1 MRLKRGGRVTG
12 LMLSIAMLVTLI
24 SFPAAADSENLAGGV
39 TAQVAFHDS
48 AGKALESAATT
59 IRKMTDGNEAS
70 VFDSPLGT
78 DGGWYLF
85 DLYTLSWVNRLR
97 IKELN
102 STIQSY
108 YIEVSTDGKK
118 WSRVFTGTLIG
129 AYGKTLNFPA
139 TKARYIR
146 LTVTKT
152 DNEYQD
158 AVVSIAEFGVYSAN
172 ELDKTDLKNSI
183 YLAEQKLGLMRNEK
197 MKHHYS
203 AEVEQQFKEALEK
216 GQQILNQ
223 SMDQTT
229 VDGARD
235 MLDTLVTDYMAS
247 LTPMP
252 EDFQNISNF
261 WRENFVGNEKPYD
274 DERKKSIAN
283 LEATVDEY
291 LATIIRNP
299 KTELWS
305 EFIPIR
311 SNEAMESSKINETLT
326 KFRFMATAYEQEHNK
341 YYKDAELLKT
351 ILDGVDFILTN
362 KYYPGITQYGNWW
375 YWTVSTPTE
384 LTQIMMILGEDAPE
398 ELCKRCE
405 DGINTH
411 LDENFHITVQGT
423 NRLYFATI
431 SLKMAA
437 MVKNPLYI
445 HKTVYSIAQETRS
458 NDTVPQGVPTDG
470 FYWDGSFMYHS
481 GILYN
486 ASYGRDKIS
495 NTMSYVTQLSGTPWQ
510 MEQYIMDDLAQK
522 MTDGFEGI
530 MYDGYVVDNTAGRS
544 VGSGAGQGMM
554 ISSSIGSLGDQMSE
568 PYRSRFKGIYKET
581 LMQQG
586 DLENELVKDESV
598 IARGPITWLKRYPVG
613 DKVVLQRPEYGV
625 GLSMFSDR
633 TKTFEAPNGDAMQ
646 AWYASS
652 GMTYYLTKDKSQFNS
667 DYWVAVDHYRLPGIT
682 VDMVPR
688 TLTRFEGEM
697 YNSNS
702 WVSSMDYNEEYGVA
716 GMEVCNWNSSL
727 TGRKSWFLFDD
738 EIVCLGSGITGG
750 SSEVESIV
758 DNRMLKEGASNRLV
772 VNGEEISETEFE
784 KKDQTVKTIYLEG
797 NTENADMGYYF
808 PGEQKVTYQ
817 KEHRSEKKA
826 DMWLSDSLETVDADF
841 CKIRYEHGINPKNA
855 GYSYV
860 VLPNTTQERLK
871 KYEAE
876 PDIEILAQDD
886 KVHAVRDNKLGVTGY
901 NFWSSQGGEAGGIRT
916 NGKLILMNAENE
928 HQAEFSMTEPTMKG
942 GTVTVTCDF
951 DAAKVLEAGDAVE
964 ILSMAPLSFKVNMN
978 NTEGKKIKLT
988 VAKTKPEYS
997 DAQLSDALVM
1007 KADADTY
1014 MISNVVK
1021 ETGNLPKAVKKDGR
1035 LYLPLKTVA
1044 KAMGSRLSY
1053 GESQKTWQ
1061 LLDDRTTWIGEDG
1074 TVTINGEKQQTKDA
1088 AVFTGEDGTF
1098 YVTPELLELHYKTSV
1113 VVSGDVAV
1121 LRPAG
1126 RLPEDAIEKIARYIG
1141 WE

>member
-1 MRLKRGGRVTG
+1 MRLKRGGRLTG
-12 LMLSIAMLVTLI
+12 LVLSIAVLVTLMN
-24 SFPAAADSENLAGGV
+24 FPAAADSENLAGGV

-48 AGKALESAATT
+48 AGKALESATTT

-85 DLYTLSWVNRLR
+85 DLYTLSWVNRIR

-139 TKARYIR
+139 AKARYIR

-158 AVVSIAEFGVYSAN
+158 AVVSIAEFGVYSSN

-183 YLAEQKLGLMRNEK
+183 YLAEQKLGLMKNEK

-203 AEVEQQFKEALEK
+203 TEVEQQFKEALEK
-216 GQQILNQ
+216 GAQVLNQ
-223 SMDQTT
+223 SMDQTA
-229 VDGARD
+229 VDNARD

-252 EDFQNISNF
+252 EDFRNISNF
-261 WRENFVGNEKPYD
+261 WKENFVGNEKPYD
-274 DERKKSIAN
+274 DERKKSIAD
-283 LEATVDEY
+283 LEARVDEY
-291 LATIIRNP
+291 LATMIRNP
-299 KTELWS
+299 KTELWP

-311 SNEAMESSKINETLT
+311 SNEALESSKINETLT
-326 KFRFMATAYEQEHNK
+326 KFRFMATAYNQEHNK
-341 YYKDAELLKT
+341 YYKNAELLKA

-405 DGINTH
+405 DSINTH
-411 LDENFHITVQGT
+411 LDPNFHITVAGT

-437 MVKNPLYI
+437 MVKNPVYI

-458 NDTVPQGVPTDG
+458 NDTVPQGVPIDG

-486 ASYGRDKIS
+486 ASYGRDKIA
-495 NTMSYVTQLSGTPWQ
+495 NTMSYVSQLSGTPWQ

-581 LMQQG
+581 MIQQG
-586 DLENELVKDESV
+586 NLEDKTVQDESV
-598 IARGPITWLKRYPVG
+598 IARGPITWLKRYAVG

-652 GMTYYLTKDKSQFNS
+652 GMTYYLTKDKSQFNR

-702 WVSSMDYNEEYGVA
+702 WVASMDYNEEYGVA
-716 GMEVCNWNSSL
+716 GMEVCNYNSSL
-727 TGRKSWFLFDD
+727 SGRKSWFLFDD

-772 VNGEEISETEFE
+772 VNGGEISETEFE
-784 KKDQTVKTIYLEG
+784 KKNQTVKTIYLEG

-808 PGEQKVTYQ
+808 PEEQKVTYQ
-817 KEHRSEKKA
+817 KEHRSEKVA
-826 DMWLSDSLETVDADF
+826 DMWLSDSTEVVDADF
-841 CKIRYEHGINPKNA
+841 CKIRYEHGLNPKNA
-855 GYSYV
+855 SYSYV

-871 KYEAE
+871 EYEAE

-886 KVHAVRDNKLGVTGY
+886 KVHAVRDKKLGVTGY

-942 GTVTVTCDF
+942 GVVTVTCDF
-951 DAAKVLEAGDAVE
+951 DAAKVLEAGNEIE
-964 ILSMAPLSFKVNMN
+964 ILSMAPLSFKVKMN
-978 NTEGKKIKLT
+978 NAQGKKIKLT

-997 DAQLSDALVM
+997 DAQLSGALVM

-1021 ETGNLPKAVKKDGR
+1021 ETRNLPKAVKKDGH

-1044 KAMGSRLSY
+1044 KAMGSRFSY

-1061 LLDDRTTWIGEDG
+1061 LIDDRTTWIGEDG
-1074 TVTINGEKQQTKDA
+1074 TMTINGEVQQTKGA

-1113 VVSGDVAV
+1113 AISGDIAI
-1121 LRPAG
+1121 LRPTG
-1126 RLPEDAIEKIARYIG
+1126 RLSEDAIEKIARYIG